1 MGTPAA
7 SHSKT
12 SPQFERNMKL
22 MRALGLEFYDPVP
35 RDQLLTFMLP
45 IYETPRRILAW
56 VHERTLCYPVS
67 STFCVDNVGNTL
79 QQKDCLRSGA
89 LSGVI
94 ESDT

>member
-1 MGTPAA
+1 M
-7 SHSKT
+7 SR
-12 SPQFERNMKL
+12 QFERNMKL

-67 STFCVDNVGNTL
+67 STFCVDNMGNPL
-79 QQKDCLRSGA
+79 RPKDCL
-89 LSGVI
+89 I
-94 ESDT
+94 ERGCASVRPRKRH